1 MRSTE
6 YWASAPMRFCAKWVF
21 LCLAFPLVALA
32 APKTDVLVLTNGD
45 RLTGEVKSL
54 GQGLLSF
61 NTDATGTIE
70 VEWLYVAS
78 LQTKQFLEV
87 ELTSGARYLGQAPA
101 GGATGTM
108 RIATDDQDPGRE
120 VRLVDVV
127 RIATIDRGRI
137 WERLDGYVT
146 GGYDYTKASDVQH
159 LTLSAGVST
168 RTAIRSWSLDGSGT
182 TTRQSDEPDT
192 TRFDIDGGHRR
203 FLAKRRFVSSFA
215 ALERNDELGLNLR
228 TTLGAGYG
236 TYLRQTQID
245 EWYGALG
252 LAVTREDFATQPT
265 GESVEGV
272 LTTGYTYF
280 RFRDP
285 EASIDGRVAVFP
297 SLTDSGRVRSEG
309 RVRARY
315 ELVSDLFFELSL
327 YGSFDSDPDEE
338 ANSNSDYGIT
348 TSLGYS
354 F

>member
-6 YWASAPMRFCAKWVF
+6 FRASVRIRRRAGWFI
-21 LCLAFPLVALA
+21 LCLAFPLLALA
-32 APKTDVLVLTNGD
+32 APKTDILVLTNGD

-101 GGATGTM
+101 GGSAGSI
-108 RIATDDQDPGRE
+108 RIAADAEDPGRE
-120 VRLVDVV
+120 VPLVEVV

-146 GGYDYTKASDVQH
+146 GGYDYTKASGVQH
-159 LTLSAGVST
+159 LTFSAGVST

-192 TRFDIDGGHRR
+192 TRYEIDGGHRR
-203 FLAKRRFVSSFA
+203 FLANRRFVSSFA
-215 ALERNDELGLNLR
+215 MLERNDELGVNLR
-228 TTLGAGYG
+228 TTLGSAYG
-236 TYLRQTQID
+236 TYFRQTQVD
-245 EWYGALG
+245 EWYGAAG
-252 LAVTREDFATQPT
+252 LAVNREDFATQPT
-265 GESVEGV
+265 GESVEAV

-285 EASIDGRVAVFP
+285 EANVDARLTVFP

>member
-70 VEWLYVAS
+70 IEWLYVAS